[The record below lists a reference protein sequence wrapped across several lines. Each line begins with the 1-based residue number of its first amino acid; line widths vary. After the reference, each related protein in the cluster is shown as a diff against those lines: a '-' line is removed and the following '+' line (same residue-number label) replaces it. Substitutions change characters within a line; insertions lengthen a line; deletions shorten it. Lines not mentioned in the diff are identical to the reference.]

1 MGITAVAVGMAVCQ
15 FVLLLAGQFFLL
27 RRLIGVPMRES
38 LAEGAPALVCSASS
52 CSPCCR
58 WRTFCAARWSRCRSR
73 VLIGSLGLAL
83 YAVCLRVVSP
93 AAWGDLR
100 TLFVRVL
107 GARRL
112 LPLVRNAPQR
122 V

>member
-1 MGITAVAVGMAVCQ
+1 LLDALPLTLLIASPGMA
-15 FVLLLAGQFFLL
+15 
-27 RRLIGVPMRES
+27 I
-38 LAEGAPALVCSASS
+38 
-52 CSPCCR
+52 
-58 WRTFCAARWSRCRSR
+58 
-73 VLIGSLGLAL
+73 
-83 YAVCLRVVSP
+83 YAVCLRFVSP

-112 LPLVRNAPQR
+112 LPKLSNSPQR